1 MSPLETLIART
12 EICELKAKYCRL
24 LDTKQWEDFRE
35 IFLPDA
41 EIDISDD
48 VPAEIGGGTF
58 VGRDRLVDNTRH
70 FMGPGDSAHH
80 VHGSEIT
87 FQDADNASG
96 IWSMYDKVI
105 FPPGKSPVPFQSK
118 TGHGFYHERYTRT
131 ADGWKIAAL
140 RLQRLAQSTEPLTET

>member
-58 VGRDRLVDNTRH
+58 
-70 FMGPGDSAHH
+70 
-80 VHGSEIT
+80 
-87 FQDADNASG
+87 
-96 IWSMYDKVI
+96 
-105 FPPGKSPVPFQSK
+105 
-118 TGHGFYHERYTRT
+118 
-131 ADGWKIAAL
+131 
-140 RLQRLAQSTEPLTET
+140 